1 MLSIGALGPDT
12 RAISSAGRSATMGA
26 GGGGFD
32 WRIALSALSSIAP
45 HLYEARRARAAQA
58 ELEAGGAQVRAA
70 QATADKRIGDE
81 VMAMQTSSPEPE
93 RAAAAA
99 DYTRAVHN
107 ARTQGDASMPATTLG
122 SAQFRADS
130 NAGKNASAGYGNQAA
145 SRFARMDA
153 PIRQRE
159 RERRGV
165 DLARGDVQREVNR
178 GRSADF
184 IARLK
189 AANRGRVSP
198 WATVLGNLGQQIAT
212 NYQRPDERTIP

>member
-1 MLSIGALGPDT
+1 MLSIGAMGTPQGLNT
-12 RAISSAGRSATMGA
+12 AGTAPV

-32 WRIALSALSSIAP
+32 WRTALAAIASIAP

-58 ELEAGGAQVRAA
+58 ELEAGQGEIAAA
-70 QATADKRIGDE
+70 QRTADARIGDE

-99 DYTRAVHN
+99 DYTRAVRQ
-107 ARTQGDASMPATTLG
+107 ARTQGDASMPTTTLG

-130 NAGKNASAGYGNQAA
+130 NAGKNAAAGYGNQSA

-159 RERRGV
+159 RETRGV
-165 DLARGDVQREVNR
+165 TRATGDVQREGAR
-178 GRSADF
+178 ASSADF

-198 WATVLGNLGQQIAT
+198 WATVLGNLGQQIAR
-212 NYQRPDERTIP
+212 NYQRPDERTL